1 MARPPTVNAQ
11 ETPRPSPAFAFGDIP
26 IPAQLFVPCSGEPKP
41 IGTRVRCG
49 ESLATDNAH
58 APAPAGGEIVGTAH
72 EQLLGGVQTRVVIL
86 GTDSDQA
93 ASPLPLTTRELV
105 KSSLES
111 LPRGGPRLALDRLER
126 AGVTADRWTSP
137 DLLGQIRAATSDK
150 PIDAV
155 LCGALDLD
163 PALPMQTAL
172 LSAHAL
178 EVAAGI
184 AAMAKLL
191 GAKRSYLCV
200 PEDID
205 PATIRS
211 LRDASAAADVRLYPL
226 PNEYPLGNASMLILR
241 ALGRRLK
248 PGKLPTE
255 VRVVLLDA
263 MAAIGVSRCLIHGEP
278 TTRVPFGVYDQ
289 RSSRAGFLRVP
300 VGTKLREVGRFLD
313 IPLETCDARAG
324 HRLRDIAVGPESV
337 IGQGELTIFAAERHG
352 PAPAVA
358 CLRCAWCVEA
368 CPVQIHP
375 AGLLEAAQQN
385 DSFLAASSGLKSC
398 IECGI
403 CGHVCPSHLPLLPA
417 IRLLRAGT

>member
-1 MARPPTVNAQ
+1 MARSPAANAQ
-11 ETPRPSPAFAFGDIP
+11 ETPRPTPAFTFRDIP
-26 IPAQLFVPCSGEPKP
+26 LPARLFVPCAAEPKA
-41 IGTRVRCG
+41 IGMRVQRG
-49 ESLATDNAH
+49 DSLATDDIRC
-58 APAPAGGEIVGTAH
+58 PAPASGEIVGVSH
-72 EQLLGGVQTRVVIL
+72 EQLLGGVKTQVVVL
-86 GTDSDQA
+86 ATDADQA
-93 ASPLPLTTRELV
+93 ESRSPLTTGELV

-111 LPRGGPRLALDRLER
+111 LPRGDPRLALDRLER

-137 DLLGQIRAATSDK
+137 DLIGQIRAATADK
-150 PIDAV
+150 PIDAI

-163 PALPMQTAL
+163 PALPMQTAII
-172 LSAHAL
+172 SAHAL

-184 AAMAKLL
+184 AAIGRLL
-191 GAKRSYLCV
+191 GAKRSYLAV

-211 LRDASAAADVRLYPL
+211 LRDASVATDVRLYPL
-226 PNEYPLGNASMLILR
+226 YNEYPLGNASMLILR

-263 MAAIGVSRCLIHGEP
+263 IAAIGVSRCLIHGQP

-289 RSSRAGFLRVP
+289 RSARAEFLRVP
-300 VGTKLREVGRFLD
+300 VGTKLREVARFLD
-313 IPLETCDARAG
+313 VPVETCDARAG
-324 HRLRDIAVGPESV
+324 HRLRDIPVSPDSVVG
-337 IGQGELTIFAAERHG
+337 QTELTIFAAERHG
-352 PAPAVA
+352 PMAAAA

-385 DSFLAASSGLKSC
+385 DSFLAESSGLKSC

-417 IRLLRAGT
+417 IRLLRGGR